1 MGAFYGGIAHAPLA
15 ALVMVCEMA
24 GSYDLLVPLM
34 LTVGLAYLAL
44 RPVSLYSA
52 QRRSRSSGEGVSM
65 LRGMQVRDIFVTNHE
80 VRTLTPTAS
89 TSNIKQELSSGEQ
102 LVYPVVDANGKLL
115 GVVSEEVRSTVRTGF
130 DLGGVVIAADAMIP
144 DVSVLESDDLEA
156 ALAKMVGSRLHAL
169 PVVDGEG
176 KLLGLILEQDIT
188 RAYCELQN
196 VRNKVA

>member
-1 MGAFYGGIAHAPLA
+1 
-15 ALVMVCEMA
+15 MA

-102 LVYPVVDANGKLL
+102 LVYPVVDANGKVL